1 VAWQILQ
8 AYLRAL
14 SAVPAPFWVSLLI
27 APLLVWLRWR
37 DGARSAPGWPR
48 ALLLAVVV
56 AAGVGWAWHLR
67 WVGDDA
73 YISFRYARNL
83 IDGNGLVFN
92 PGERVEGYTNFLW
105 TLLMAGGL
113 ALAVHPAQES
123 VLLGLV
129 CFAAALLTLQR
140 LTAQDAE
147 RGATE
152 LHPHWLGLAVPLTAG
167 GYVLASFATS
177 GLETMF
183 AAMLILLS
191 LEQAERRR
199 PFASGMLGIAA
210 TLAHPDH
217 GIFYAA
223 LGAALF
229 WGRAPRRALLRYALP
244 FILLFVPYFLW
255 RWHYYGDLLP
265 NTFYAKSAD
274 RAYFSQ
280 GGVYLLVNGLAMG
293 LWAILP
299 LALVGGFE
307 RRRSLLVRF
316 CAIGIP
322 VYVMY
327 TAKIGGDF
335 MLGRLLVTPALLIIL
350 LAGRGFEGLLREGKR
365 RMASLLGGLALIAV
379 LPVAMIRPGAKTWFI
394 SDERTFYPLTAFAP
408 PFVASRYS
416 QEAATLE
423 RHLLSQGMR
432 PKLATDCIGIV
443 GYETGLP
450 LFDLLGL
457 TSREVARTPVAR
469 RGRPGHEKVASPAQ
483 ILESGAQLS
492 KFPVFPEPYAATT
505 QVRLDDFLYYLT
517 AYTSELG
524 GPLARTGRTRD
535 ARAVLAGM
543 AEALPRRSPRA
554 QACDVWFAREY
565 YFRHNADSEL
575 LDRWADALSPG
586 LARDLAR
593 ALLLEGR
600 APESLGYE
608 RVGGNGNRFPLVGGD
623 RGLRSVSFVLA
634 GDLIT
639 LEVGGDPSV
648 RADLLVDGEPVR
660 SASGCGSRIL
670 RTEVWDVRALRG
682 RAATLQIADERHD
695 PTLPVPVEGLTVWDK
710 QGPATP

>member
-14 SAVPAPFWVSLLI
+14 WAVPGPYWLSLLI
-27 APLLVWLRWR
+27 APLLAWLHWR
-37 DGARSAPGWPR
+37 DDARLGPR
-48 ALLLAVVV
+48 WLGALLFAVVV
-56 AAGVGWAWHLR
+56 AAGIGWAWHLR

-113 ALAVHPAQES
+113 ALGVHPAQES

-129 CFAAALLTLQR
+129 CFATVLLTLQR
-140 LTAQDAE
+140 LTDQDAA
-147 RGATE
+147 RGAAQRH
-152 LHPHWLGLAVPLTAG
+152 LRWLGLAAPLAAG

-191 LEQAERRR
+191 LEQAERPR
-199 PFASGMLGIAA
+199 PFVSGMLGIAA

-223 LGAALF
+223 LGAALLAD
-229 WGRAPRRALLRYALP
+229 RAPLRALLRYALP
-244 FILLFVPYFLW
+244 FLLVLVPYFLW

-299 LALVGGFE
+299 LALLGCLE
-307 RRRSLLVRF
+307 RPRSLLVRF

-322 VYVMY
+322 VYVLY

-335 MLGRLLVTPALLIIL
+335 MFGRLFVTPGLLIIL
-350 LAGRGFEGLLREGKR
+350 LAGRGFEELLRERQR
-365 RMASLLGGLALIAV
+365 RLASLLGGLALVAT
-379 LPVAMIRPGAKTWFI
+379 LPVAMIRPGTKTWFI

-408 PFVASRYS
+408 PYVASRYS

-423 RHLLSQGMR
+423 GSLLSQGMR

-457 TSREVARTPVAR
+457 TSRGVARTPVAR
-469 RGRPGHEKVASPAQ
+469 RGRPGHEKLASPAQ

-517 AYTSELG
+517 AYTPEFG
-524 GPLARTGRTRD
+524 EPLARQGR
-535 ARAVLAGM
+535 ARNARTVLAGM
-543 AEALPRRSPRA
+543 AEALPHRSQRN

-565 YFRHNADSEL
+565 YFRHNHDSEL
-575 LDRWADALSPG
+575 LDRWADALSSG

-593 ALLLEGR
+593 ALLLEGSS
-600 APESLGYE
+600 PESLGYV
-608 RVGGNGNRFPLVGGD
+608 RAGGDGNSLPQEGGD
-623 RGLRSVSFVLA
+623 RGLRSGPFVLA

-639 LEVGGDPSV
+639 LELGGDLSARV
-648 RADLLVDGEPVR
+648 DLLVDGQPVR
-660 SASGCGSRIL
+660 SASGCGSPIL

-682 RAATLQIADERHD
+682 RTAALEIVDERHD
-695 PTLPVPVEGLTVWDK
+695 PTLPALVEKLRVWDK
-710 QGPATP
+710 SATLH